1 MSNLKSVTTVV
12 AASLLVASC
21 GGENTSTESGST
33 ANDTMQTTEMLS
45 AWTIADVPIA
55 PAVAMANHYPRS
67 ETSFPG
73 GVTGLPDL
81 VYSQINGFRP
91 LRLDMYLPP
100 EDGMAH
106 PMVMYIHGGGW
117 QGGHSRQSGAF
128 EDWPGTLA
136 MIASRGYVVTSIN
149 YRLGGEAPSP
159 AGIQDVKTALRW
171 LRAHA
176 GEYGIDKD
184 KFLVWG
190 ASAGGQLAG
199 LAGTSCDVEDLTPPD
214 LPEDLATESDCVQ
227 ATIGWYGIYDLTG
240 MGEGGGPGGYF
251 AGRLTEASASTYVD
265 ETDGP
270 FLLIHGSTDPVIN
283 YQQSVDFSEL
293 LTANNVPASLHI
305 IPDVAHSFIGE
316 TAEATQAASILAL
329 EMSLSFMDEVLK

>member
-73 GVTGLPDL
+73 SVTGLPDL